1 MRKALAIL
9 IPVLLLFS
17 SLGSGFCGA
26 PRVSITLDKVNYAP
40 LETVYASLL
49 VQDEFNNA
57 LANQLVIIDWTEPSG
72 NLIREDRPLTEASGT
87 VQASLHLNVTS
98 ALGTYTVQATSSN
111 STATAYFQVKALRT
125 YAVTIEMPI
134 LSVPIWVN
142 GVQRSQGNTTFI
154 LAEGSYTLE
163 VPSEYQGYTFKMWK
177 TGTQNYTNP
186 RLTISLDKQ
195 LTLTVVYE
203 QGLTTQTVNWVL
215 PYLLPIIGVIAV
227 VVFLVW
233 AYREGYF
240 EGIL

>member
-1 MRKALAIL
+1 MRKALAFL
-9 IPVLLLFS
+9 IPVLLIFS
-17 SLGSGFCGA
+17 SLGSGFCA
-26 PRVSITLDKVNYAP
+26 ASRVSITLDKVNYAP

-111 STATAYFQVKALRT
+111 STVTAYFQVKALKT
-125 YAVTIEMPI
+125 YAVTIEMPN

-163 VPSEYQGYTFKMWK
+163 VPSEYQGYNFKMWK

-195 LTLTVVYE
+195 LMLTVVYE
-203 QGLTTQTVNWVL
+203 QGLTTQTMNWVL
-215 PYLLPIIGVIAV
+215 PYLLPIIGVVAV
-227 VVFLVW
+227 VVLLTW